1 MTDETESPEPV
12 GPPDHLANLAGMDL
26 VRRTLEE
33 ARNAARSQGRDVGR
47 GRQRAPRRIAG
58 SSRRR
63 WSGPGPDA
71 RDPQPLGAA
80 ATELARSRGW
90 STRVAEGAVF
100 WQNVDGGERDVEQ
113 VIRYTGKLRRTGGF
127 SYADVR
133 RLVAPD
139 GFCEQHTVRFHDAAG
154 TTTAEYAVCVV
165 GRVDE
170 TGLITRLDEY
180 LDGSPR

>member
-1 MTDETESPEPV
+1 MTTTSEP
-12 GPPDHLANLAGMDL
+12 A
-26 VRRTLEE
+26 
-33 ARNAARSQGRDVGR
+33 AARAADTFFT
-47 GRQRAPRRIAG
+47 
-58 SSRRR
+58 
-63 WSGPGPDA
+63 
-71 RDPQPLGAA
+71 AA
-80 ATELARSRGW
+80 AAGDWDGMRAA
-90 STRVAEGAVF
+90 VAEGAVF